1 MALQAMTNDQN
12 MHKPDFARYSPLFD
26 AVQMQEVF
34 VDSKTFVDCTPL
46 SSWEHLEALYAVES
60 QQPGFDLKAFVL
72 RHFELPHVYA
82 SDFIA
87 DSQEKVETHIER
99 LWPYLTR
106 QPGGDHGSLIGLP
119 FPYIVPGGR
128 FGEIYYWDS
137 YFTQRGLAIAGHWE
151 MVENMIRN
159 FASLIDRF
167 GFIPNGNRSYYL
179 GRSQPPFFSLMIE
192 LLAQEKGQQ
201 QWVHY
206 LPMLQKEYA
215 WWMRGEEEV
224 SRDNPLL
231 YQVARMPDGSLLN
244 RYWDELDLPR
254 PEAYREDRELA
265 IAANGNSENIYRH
278 LRAAAASG
286 WDFSSRWFTKA
297 DDFASIDCF
306 HILPVDLNCL
316 LYHVESSLAHASRL
330 ANREEEAEKFLQKAD
345 QRKKAIDRYC
355 WNEEEGFY
363 FDYHVI
369 NARHTYRFTAA
380 ASFCLYFG
388 LASPTQASRVA
399 DKIAQD
405 FLKEGG
411 VLTTIIH
418 SGQQWDAPNGWAPL
432 QWMTIHGLEKYGF
445 HQLAAEVAHR
455 WIRLNREVFKRSGK
469 MMEKYNVEN
478 TSLDAGGGE
487 YAGQDGFG
495 WTNGV
500 FLDLVQRYG

>member
-1 MALQAMTNDQN
+1 

-34 VDSKTFVDCTPL
+34 ADSKTFVDCTPL
-46 SSWEHLEALYAVES
+46 SNWERLEEIYAVES
-60 QQPGFDLKAFVL
+60 QVPGFDLKAFVH

-82 SDFIA
+82 SDFLA
-87 DSQEKVETHIER
+87 NKEERVEDHIER

-106 QPGGDHGSLIGLP
+106 QPGEDHGSLIGLP

-137 YFTQRGLAIAGHWE
+137 YFTQCGLAATGHWE

-179 GRSQPPFFSLMIE
+179 GRSQPPFFSLMVE
-192 LLAQEKGQQ
+192 LLAREKGQQ
-201 QWVHY
+201 EWLNY
-206 LPMLQKEYA
+206 LPMLRKEYD
-215 WWMRGEEEV
+215 WWMQGENDLTNEL
-224 SRDNPLL
+224 PLQWQL
-231 YQVARMPDGSLLN
+231 ALMPDGSLLN
-244 RYWDELDLPR
+244 RYWDALDLPR

-265 IAANGNSENIYRH
+265 IAANDNNGMVYRH

-286 WDFSSRWFTKA
+286 WDFSSRWFAKA
-297 DDFASIDCF
+297 DEFSTIECC

-316 LYHVESSLAHASRL
+316 LFHLESSLAYACQL
-330 ANREEEAEKFLQKAD
+330 AGLHKEADFYKE
-345 QRKKAIDRYC
+345 KAIQRSRAIEQYC
-355 WNEEEGFY
+355 WNEEQGFY
-363 FDYHVI
+363 FDYHI
-369 NARHTYRFTAA
+369 HKKQPTYRFTAA
-380 ASFCLYFG
+380 ASYCLYFG
-388 LASPTQASRVA
+388 LASEAQAARVA
-399 DKIAQD
+399 EKLALD

-411 VLTTIIH
+411 MLTTLVH

-445 HQLAAEVAHR
+445 HQLAAETAHR
-455 WIRLNREVFKRSGK
+455 WIRLNREVFRRSGK

-478 TSLDAGGGE
+478 TGLDAGGGE

-500 FLDLVQRYG
+500 FMDLVQRYG